1 MDGPKS
7 PLTSAVPMEL
17 ESDLNREEILEKIKD
32 EMYQSPLPKVNSFA
46 AIGARGRQDSTMS
59 NDRLNMTLSKQQQ
72 LLWGNDVVGKQE
84 RARQY
89 STASI
94 QAPSPAED
102 EGGSIEASPRSGPEP
117 SSGGKTVEK
126 LGTFKGVFL
135 PCLQNILGVILFLR
149 LPWITAQAGIFQ
161 ACGVV
166 LLCALSTFVTALSL
180 SALATN
186 GQVQAGG
193 PYYVVSRNL
202 GHEVGGAIGIIF
214 YLGTTI
220 AASMYILGAI
230 EALETGWD
238 LEGKFTFQTQL
249 FALILCF
256 CLAFIVA
263 VGVKIVNMS
272 AQVFLGIV
280 LLSIFSLVLGCILCA
295 VGAFSGDLQAEDFI
309 TGDNMNANWTEDE
322 DTGQVPDFL
331 WCIGLF
337 YPSVTGIM
345 AGSNRSGVLKDAR
358 KSIPVGTL
366 SAILITTCIYV
377 VVVLLFGNTISN
389 AILLEHKLVVTL
401 VAWPH
406 KTIVNVGIIM
416 SCVGAGLQCLAGA
429 PRLLSAIALDGT
441 MPILSRFAAE
451 GSKEPTKAVWL
462 TWIIA
467 SLPCLAKNLTLIT
480 PVITMF
486 FLVMYAT
493 VNFSC
498 FTLTVLKTP
507 GWRPTWRYYSWA
519 SALFGFIL
527 CLTLMI
533 LIDYIMALIC
543 FAFAIILLIY
553 IRKQQVKKDWGDSIS
568 GIRFQLAR
576 DQILMLSDKST
587 FYHPKNW
594 RPQLLVLCELDET
607 GNPLKPE
614 LLTLAAMLKKGKGLL
629 MSIGFVK
636 GDIRT
641 EYAKCEMYTEVM
653 RMHLKE
659 NGLEGFPRV
668 LMYRSCLQEALDSA
682 IQSTGCGALRP
693 NSVIMGWPGW
703 ASKHSTPEK
712 CDEFVSII
720 KSIVGCNKAAI
731 ILRNGSKITSYMS
744 RKALI
749 AKTIDVWWIVHD
761 GGLLLLLPHLLTLHR
776 SWRGC
781 RLRIFAVINEYT
793 EDDNTMDSFQHRI
806 NKFLAEVR
814 ISADVIPF
822 NLTSSELTIAQ
833 SETPVNQEIVP
844 LSKIYALANR
854 HGADILDQVNDN
866 NIRTGISTLG
876 MRELEHPAPMCMS
889 ETASQLDEEGMD
901 GMDVAAS
908 FELQPANGNG
918 GEFVTDGENPLNRL
932 ERDGTV
938 GSIDSAGTDAASF
951 SLDVARAFNRN
962 MAKLSSQARLI
973 VTNLPLMENVE
984 PSHTVE
990 FVEALT
996 VNLAPTLLVRG
1007 SGHEVVTTFG

>member
-7 PLTSAVPMEL
+7 PLTHPTVAV
-17 ESDLNREEILEKIKD
+17 ESDLNRDEILEKIKD

-46 AIGARGRQDSTMS
+46 GIAVRGRQDSTMS

-72 LLWGNDVVGKQE
+72 LLWGNDVVGKQD
-84 RARQY
+84 RHRQY
-89 STASI
+89 SMASVGT
-94 QAPSPAED
+94 APSPAD
-102 EGGSIEASPRSGPEP
+102 QDGGSLEASPRSGPE
-117 SSGGKTVEK
+117 SSSSKNVEK

-161 ACGVV
+161 AVGVV
-166 LLCALSTFVTALSL
+166 LLCALSTFITALSL

-220 AASMYILGAI
+220 AASMYVLGAV
-230 EALETGWD
+230 EAFETGWD

-249 FALILCF
+249 LALILCF
-256 CLAFIVA
+256 CLALIVA
-263 VGVKIVNMS
+263 IGVKYVNMS
-272 AQVFLGIV
+272 AQLFLGIV
-280 LLSIFSLVLGCILCA
+280 LLSIFSLLLGCVLCTA
-295 VGAFSGDLQAEDFI
+295 GAFSGGLEEGDFI

-322 DTGQVPDFL
+322 DTGQTPNFL

-377 VVVLLFGNTISN
+377 VVVLLYGTTISN
-389 AILLEHKLVVTL
+389 AILMEHKLVVTL

-416 SCVGAGLQCLAGA
+416 SCIGAGLQCLAGA

-451 GSKEPTKAVWL
+451 GSSEPTKAIWL

-498 FTLTVLKTP
+498 FTLTILKTP
-507 GWRPTWRYYSWA
+507 GWRPTWKYYSWV
-519 SALFGFIL
+519 SALFGFVL
-527 CLTLMI
+527 CLTLMV

-543 FAFAIILLIY
+543 FAFAIVLLVY

-629 MSIGFVK
+629 MSLGFVK
-636 GDIRT
+636 GDVRT

-668 LMYRSCLQEALDSA
+668 LMYRNCLQEALDSS
-682 IQSTGCGALRP
+682 IQATGCGAFRP
-693 NSVIMGWPGW
+693 NSVIMGWPEW
-703 ASKHSTPEK
+703 ASKQSTPQK

-744 RKALI
+744 RKALL

-781 RLRIFAVINEYT
+781 KLRIFAVINEYT
-793 EDDNTMDSFQHRI
+793 EDDSTMDSFQTRI
-806 NKFLAEVR
+806 DKFLAEVR
-814 ISADVIPF
+814 ITADVIPF
-822 NLTSSELTIAQ
+822 NLTSSELTVA
-833 SETPVNQEIVP
+833 SEETPINQEIVP

-854 HGADILDQVNDN
+854 HGADILDQVDGVN
-866 NIRTGISTLG
+866 NHTRTGVTTLG
-876 MRELEHPAPMCMS
+876 MRELENPVPMCMS
-889 ETASQLDEEGMD
+889 ETASQLDEEMD
-901 GMDVAAS
+901 DHQDVNPS
-908 FELQPANGNG
+908 FELHSTNGNNFNG
-918 GEFVTDGENPLNRL
+918 HTNPLDKL
-932 ERDGTV
+932 EREGT
-938 GSIDSAGTDAASF
+938 GSLDSVGTDATF

-962 MAKLSSQARLI
+962 VCLFFFLFFVQMLLI
-973 VTNLPLMENVE
+973 QYSKYNKKTDGE
-984 PSHTVE
+984 TII
-990 FVEALT
+990 
-996 VNLAPTLLVRG
+996 
-1007 SGHEVVTTFG
+1007 